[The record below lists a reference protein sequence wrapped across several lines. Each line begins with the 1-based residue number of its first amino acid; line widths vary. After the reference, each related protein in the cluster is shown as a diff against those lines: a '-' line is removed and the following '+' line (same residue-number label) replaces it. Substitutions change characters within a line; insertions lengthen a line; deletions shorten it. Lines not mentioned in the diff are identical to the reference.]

1 MVDRGWRRSGTYCYK
16 PDLLRSCC
24 PQYTIRYARLFESA
38 GLAVTK
44 KQRLDAL
51 ALEPSRSQRKAL
63 YRFNRAIEKGELGPH
78 GEDDEVQQHKV
89 DVGPAAQEDKRDKS
103 KNKPKPRKME
113 FSLID
118 ELHHVE
124 YSYRLDNA
132 HAPVHKFEVGQPPP
146 VIFFFLYQ
154 FIEELTTGI
163 DRASI
168 IYKREVRAIQR
179 VPSLCSQG
187 RRKGTCFIQAVFV

>member
-1 MVDRGWRRSGTYCYK
+1 MIDRGWRRSGTYCYK

-24 PQYTIRYARLFESA
+24 PQYTIRYARLFEST

-44 KQRLDAL
+44 KGRLDAL

-63 YRFNRAIEKGELGPH
+63 YRFNRAIEKGEPGPN
-78 GEDDEVQQHKV
+78 GGDDKMQRKA
-89 DVGPAAQEDKRDKS
+89 DVEPQPAAQKDKPDKS

-124 YSYRLDNA
+124 HGYRLDNA
-132 HAPVHKFEVGQPPP
+132 HAPVYKFEVGQPLPM
-146 VIFFFLYQ
+146 IFFF
-154 FIEELTTGI
+154 
-163 DRASI
+163 SH
-168 IYKREVRAIQR
+168 
-179 VPSLCSQG
+179 
-187 RRKGTCFIQAVFV
+187 